1 MRILIIAMNAY
12 QRFVRPLLFRCD
24 PERIHEQTLALAER
38 VGSSALGRHLLASLF
53 AYADARLS
61 TQVGG
66 LHFANPLGMAAGF
79 DKNGRVIQAL
89 AAMGFGFV
97 EVGSVSAHPS
107 AGNPRPRLF
116 RLPLDE
122 AIVVNYGV
130 PNDGASVV
138 ADRVSQA
145 SASSAGPRPI
155 AVPLGINL
163 VETNTGRAIEPD
175 AVVAELAT
183 ALVPFVGR
191 ASYIAF
197 NLNCPN
203 TTGGVSPFTGGEH
216 LRDLLRECAAI
227 DGLPPIFLKLTAHT
241 DPARLDW
248 MLEAVDPFAFVK
260 GFIFN
265 LPPGTNYPL
274 KSPAHLVGPL
284 PGTLCGRPVQALID
298 ETVRFWY
305 GRIDR
310 QRHAIIGVGGISS
323 ARDAYRKIRLGAS
336 LVQLYS
342 ALIFRGPSI
351 VRQINAG
358 LAHLLERDGFS
369 QVSDAVGI
377 DNGIRN

>member
-1 MRILIIAMNAY
+1 MNAY

-38 VGSSALGRHLLASLF
+38 VGSFALGRHLLASLF
-53 AYADARLS
+53 AFADSRLA

-89 AAMGFGFV
+89 DAMGFGFV

-130 PNDGASVV
+130 PNDGAAVV
-138 ADRVSQA
+138 ADRVAQ
-145 SASSAGPRPI
+145 RPI

-163 VETNTGRAIEPD
+163 VETNTGQAIEPD
-175 AVVAELAT
+175 AVVAELAA

-203 TTGGVSPFTGGEH
+203 TTGGVSPFTSGEH

-227 DGLPPIFLKLTAHT
+227 DDLPPIFLKLTAHT
-241 DPARLDW
+241 DPARLSW

-274 KSPAHLVGPL
+274 KSPAHPCRSATRNLV
-284 PGTLCGRPVQALID
+284 RPARSSPDRRNRALL
-298 ETVRFWY
+298 VRAH
-305 GRIDR
+305 RPP
-310 QRHAIIGVGGISS
+310 A
-323 ARDAYRKIRLGAS
+323 ARDHRRGGDFIGPRRLPQNPPRGFAGAAILS
-336 LVQLYS
+336 TGFQGAGSRAANQRGTS
-342 ALIFRGPSI
+342 APVGARWICPGGRRGRHRQPSKSSGVAI
-351 VRQINAG
+351 PTECG
-358 LAHLLERDGFS
+358 G
-369 QVSDAVGI
+369 
-377 DNGIRN
+377 

>member
-1 MRILIIAMNAY
+1 MSAY
-12 QRFVRPLLFRCD
+12 QRFARPFLFRCD
-24 PERIHEQTLALAER
+24 PERVHEQTLALGER
-38 VGSSALGRHLLASLF
+38 IGSSALGRQLLSSLF
-53 AYADARLS
+53 AFADARLT

-66 LHFANPLGMAAGF
+66 LRFANPLGMAAGF
-79 DKNGRVIQAL
+79 DKNGRMIQAL
-89 AAMGFGFV
+89 AALGFGFV

-130 PNDGASVV
+130 PNDGAAAV
-138 ADRVSQA
+138 AARVAQQPTA
-145 SASSAGPRPI
+145 AP
-155 AVPLGINL
+155 VGINL
-163 VETNTGRAIEPD
+163 VETNTGRAIAPD
-175 AVVAELAT
+175 AVVAELAS
-183 ALVPFVGR
+183 AIAPFVGR

-203 TTGGVSPFTGGEH
+203 TSAGASPFNSGHALG
-216 LRDLLRECAAI
+216 DLLRECAAI
-227 DGLPPIFLKLTAHT
+227 DNLPPIFLKLTAHT
-241 DPARLDW
+241 DPARLNW
-248 MLEAVDPFAFVK
+248 MLETVDPFAFVK

-274 KSPAHLVGPL
+274 KSPAHLLASL

-305 GRIDR
+305 ERIDR

-323 ARDAYRKIRLGAS
+323 AEDAYRKIRLGAS

-342 ALIFRGPSI
+342 ALVFKGPGI

-358 LAHLLERDGFS
+358 LAHLLERDGFAR
-369 QVSDAVGI
+369 VGDAVGI
-377 DNGIRN
+377 DNQATANQRGR

>member
-12 QRFVRPLLFRCD
+12 QRFVRPFLFRCD
-24 PERIHEQTLALAER
+24 PERIHEQTLALGER
-38 VGSSALGRHLLASLF
+38 VGSFALGRRLLASLF

-89 AAMGFGFV
+89 ATMGFGFV

-130 PNDGASVV
+130 PNDGAAVV
-138 ADRVSQA
+138 ADRVSQ
-145 SASSAGPRPI
+145 RPI

-163 VETNTGRAIEPD
+163 VETNTGQAIEPD
-175 AVVAELAT
+175 AVVSELAA

-203 TTGGVSPFTGGEH
+203 TTGGVSPFTGGDH

-227 DGLPPIFLKLTAHT
+227 NDLPPIFLKLTAHT

-274 KSPAHLVGPL
+274 KSPTHLVGPL

-342 ALIFRGPSI
+342 ALIFRGPGV

-358 LAHLLERDGFS
+358 LAHLLERDGFAR
-369 QVSDAVGI
+369 VADAVGI
-377 DNGIRN
+377 DNQAKAVV